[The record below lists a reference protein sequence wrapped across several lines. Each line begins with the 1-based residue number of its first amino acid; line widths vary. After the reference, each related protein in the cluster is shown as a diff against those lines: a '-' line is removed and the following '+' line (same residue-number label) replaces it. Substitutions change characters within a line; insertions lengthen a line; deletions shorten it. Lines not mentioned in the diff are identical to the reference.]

1 MNPLYIGLMCLEIV
15 LAIAVIFLILLH
27 APKGDGL
34 GGIGGAATTFSGKR
48 GAEAGLDKVTWFCI
62 SCFMFV
68 CVILGFGF
76 VQP

>member
-1 MNPLYIGLMCLEIV
+1 MNPWYIVLMCVEII
-15 LAIAVIFLILLH
+15 LAVGVIFLILLH

-48 GAEAGLDKVTWFCI
+48 GAEAGLDKVTWFFV
-62 SCFMFV
+62 SSFMLV